1 MWALDLSSGFFSVLP
16 LSVSHCSVLDWA
28 LEFSLR
34 SRKEATFND
43 LVDNSSFLNR
53 GEVSG
58 EDEEAVE
65 LRNRPLFS
73 FFWIFWISCWTLP
86 NRLPER
92 SWSSTLI
99 SDQRVIGEFDGCFWK
114 EVRWGGSGLI
124 DYEID
129 RYLSSFWVL
138 FISRTVALIMDH
150 FPLPSVWPTISI
162 SNSCLM
168 DGCKRWVEWGMTE
181 CEFDR
186 CSSFEFWFGFWFA
199 ESVSLRDRF
208 CNRFCRSFRLPNVAF
223 RNSMEVLDFVGV
235 SPFGSWNLDGSRTH
249 CQATVRNCLIAL
261 LWLVSCHPS
270 LGALPGWMV
279 SMCPLGR

>member
-73 FFWIFWISCWTLP
+73 FFWIFSISCCTLLKQVAWTILIFHAYI
-86 NRLPER
+86 
-92 SWSSTLI
+92 WSTRYRRILK
-99 SDQRVIGEFDGCFWK
+99 RG
-114 EVRWGGSGLI
+114 EVRRHGSGLI
-124 DYEID
+124 EYEID
-129 RYLSSFWVL
+129 RYFSAFWVL

-199 ESVSLRDRF
+199 ESVALRARF

-235 SPFGSWNLDGSRTH
+235 SPFGSWNLEVEL
-249 CQATVRNCLIAL
+249 TVKQR
-261 LWLVSCHPS
+261 
-270 LGALPGWMV
+270 
-279 SMCPLGR
+279 